1 MSKEDMRK
9 RFRADREAHGSI
21 LGRIADGA
29 RKVAGIA
36 VGTAVTASAVKHTVD
51 IVTGKAR
58 PRPPLLHPWG
68 SMMGLAGALSFYEL
82 MMHRASYFN
91 HYIRSHYRP
100 HMHHHPIWHTPPF
113 GRF

>member
-1 MSKEDMRK
+1 MSREDMRNT
-9 RFRADREAHGSI
+9 FRADRKSHGSV

-36 VGTAVTASAVKHTVD
+36 VGAAVTASAVKHTVD

-82 MMHRASYFN
+82 MMRRASYFN
-91 HYIRSHYRP
+91 DYIGLHYRP
-100 HMHHHPIWHTPPF
+100 HMHHRPTWRTPPL

>member
-1 MSKEDMRK
+1 MRREDMRNE
-9 RFRADREAHGSI
+9 FRTSHKSHGSF

-36 VGTAVTASAVKHTVD
+36 VGAAVTASAVKHTVD

-58 PRPPLLHPWG
+58 PRLPLLHPWG
-68 SMMGLAGALSFYEL
+68 SMIGLAGALSFYEL
-82 MMHRASYFN
+82 MMRRAAYFN
-91 HYIRSHYRP
+91 DYIGLHYRP
-100 HMHHHPIWHTPPF
+100 HMHHRPTWRTPPF